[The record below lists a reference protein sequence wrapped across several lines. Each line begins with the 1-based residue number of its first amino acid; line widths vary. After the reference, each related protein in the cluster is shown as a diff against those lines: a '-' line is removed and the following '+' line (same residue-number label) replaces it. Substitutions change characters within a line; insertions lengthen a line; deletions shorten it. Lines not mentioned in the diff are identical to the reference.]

1 MTFSLNRLS
10 YGPIGYVIVEQLMNQ
25 SKVNVIMTHH
35 WKFGVLASV
44 CMPTLIVHDTLNL
57 QPVGG

>member
-1 MTFSLNRLS
+1 
-10 YGPIGYVIVEQLMNQ
+10 MNQ

-57 QPVGG
+57 QPVRG